1 MDKTLNTF
9 LDNEKNLDF
18 FVNESIQIDFL
29 NFLLNFL
36 IAAILS
42 FCVQIIYLKCSSSL
56 SNKKN
61 FSNNFIVLAL
71 TTCLIIMVVKNS
83 IALSLGL
90 VGALSIVR
98 FRAAIKEP
106 EELIY
111 LFLIISIGLG
121 TGANQ
126 SFITIFG
133 TLISLIVIFTYSL
146 FKNKSNIDN
155 SEIVNLAIET
165 DEKLNENTI
174 NDISNSISKYVSE
187 IIFVSL
193 SQNNEQ
199 TVINFDIRP
208 NSFQDISNIRR
219 EINKKIKKSKII
231 FATNNNL
238 AI

>member
-42 FCVQIIYLKCSSSL
+42 FCVQIIYLKCSQVFQT
-56 SNKKN
+56 KKI

-126 SFITIFG
+126 SFITI
-133 TLISLIVIFTYSL
+133 L
-146 FKNKSNIDN
+146 
-155 SEIVNLAIET
+155 EH
-165 DEKLNENTI
+165 
-174 NDISNSISKYVSE
+174 
-187 IIFVSL
+187 
-193 SQNNEQ
+193 
-199 TVINFDIRP
+199 
-208 NSFQDISNIRR
+208 
-219 EINKKIKKSKII
+219 
-231 FATNNNL
+231 
-238 AI
+238 